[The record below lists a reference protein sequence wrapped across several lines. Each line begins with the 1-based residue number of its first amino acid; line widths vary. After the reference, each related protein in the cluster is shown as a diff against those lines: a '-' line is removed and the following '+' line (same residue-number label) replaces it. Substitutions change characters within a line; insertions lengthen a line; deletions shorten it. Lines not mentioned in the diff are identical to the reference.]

1 MKKFLALSLVLILVF
16 SLAACGGSEEP
27 SPEPEA
33 PAEEPAEKP
42 AEEPAEEEEVEEVGG
57 ESFKIGVV
65 IPSGDHGF
73 TGESVAHAKMEADAL
88 MEKYDGL
95 EITVKDGLEASDQIT
110 SIENLLAGG
119 DVDLIMLWP
128 MEGEALR
135 SAAQSIIDA
144 GIELV
149 VYDRL
154 IDDFEG
160 LVGEIMGDNYGI
172 AELMGEYIND
182 FYADYDSVKYL
193 RFVGD
198 SSTVTAQRSDGMDA
212 VIDDKF
218 EQVANTF
225 VTDWSTEK
233 AQQEMENW
241 LNSKSVEEIE
251 ELDLI
256 VTHDDE
262 VVDGVMN
269 AIEGYTGDAKINIK
283 LMTSVGG
290 REDTLVKFE
299 NTDTDIK
306 FTTFYFAPAF
316 IREALRLSVTHLYGE
331 EYDGAVL
338 KDGQYLIPSFSI
350 SNAGEADYDFDA
362 YRASDIYEERYS
374 IGNF

>member
-1 MKKFLALSLVLILVF
+1 VKKILALVLVLAMVL
-16 SLAACGGSEEP
+16 SLAACGKT
-27 SPEPEA
+27 
-33 PAEEPAEKP
+33 EEPAGP
-42 AEEPAEEEEVEEVGG
+42 GGNGGNDDGNGEPKKE
-57 ESFKIGVV
+57 FKIGVV

-73 TGESVAHAKMEADAL
+73 TGESVAHAKMEAEAL

-95 EITVKDGLEASDQIT
+95 EISVRDGLEASDQIT
-110 SIENLLAGG
+110 SIENLISGG

-135 SAAQSIIDA
+135 SAAQSILDA

-149 VYDRL
+149 IYDRL
-154 IDDFEG
+154 IENFDG
-160 LVGEIMGDNYGI
+160 IVGEIMGDNYGI
-172 AELMGEYIND
+172 ATLMGEYIND
-182 FYADYDSVKYL
+182 YFKDETEVQYL

-198 SSTVTAQRSDGMDA
+198 SSTVTSQRSEGMDA

-225 VTDWSTEK
+225 VTNWSTET
-233 AQQEMENW
+233 AQEQMENW
-241 LNSKSVEEIE
+241 LNARSVAEIE
-251 ELDLI
+251 DLDLI

-269 AIEGYTGDAKINIK
+269 ALEAYTGEADLNVK
-283 LMTSVGG
+283 LITSVGG

-299 NTDTDIK
+299 TTKTDIK

-316 IREALRLSVTHLYGE
+316 IREALRLSVAHLYDE
-331 EYDGAVL
+331 PYDGAVL

-350 SNAGEADYDFDA
+350 SNAGNADHDFDS
-362 YRASDIYEERYS
+362 YRNSDIYEERYS

>member
-1 MKKFLALSLVLILVF
+1 LDKTNSSFIIKQNGGGVKLKKLLSLLLVF
-16 SLAACGGSEEP
+16 TLVLSLAAC
-27 SPEPEA
+27 A
-33 PAEEPAEKP
+33 KP
-42 AEEPAEEEEVEEVGG
+42 AENGAPAG
-57 ESFKIGVV
+57 EGYKIGVV

-88 MEKYDGL
+88 MAKHDGL
-95 EITVKDGLEASDQIT
+95 EIVVKDGLEASDQIT
-110 SIENLLAGG
+110 SIENLIAGG

-135 SAAQSIIDA
+135 SAAQSILDA

-154 IDDFEG
+154 ISNFQG

-172 AELMGEYIND
+172 AELMGKYLNE
-182 FYADYDSVKYL
+182 FYKDYDNVKYL

-198 SSTVTAQRSDGMDA
+198 SSTVTSQRSDGMDA
-212 VIDDKF
+212 VIDSKF

-241 LNSKSVEEIE
+241 LNSKSVAEIE
-251 ELDLI
+251 ALDLI

-269 AIEGYTGDAKINIK
+269 ALEAYTGDADFNIK

-290 REDTLVKFE
+290 REDTMVKFE
-299 NTDTDIK
+299 TTNTGIQ

-316 IREALRLSVTHLYGE
+316 IREALRLSVSHLYGE
-331 EYDGAVL
+331 TYTGAVL

-350 SNAGEADYDFDA
+350 SNAGGADYTFDE

>member
-1 MKKFLALSLVLILVF
+1 MRKKLALLLAVIMVF
-16 SLAACGGSEEP
+16 SFSACTTTTNAPKDGS
-27 SPEPEA
+27 
-33 PAEEPAEKP
+33 KDN
-42 AEEPAEEEEVEEVGG
+42 
-57 ESFKIGVV
+57 SFKIGVV

-88 MEKYDGL
+88 MEKYEGM
-95 EITVKDGLEASDQIT
+95 EIVVKDGLEASDQIT
-110 SIENLLAGG
+110 SIENLIAGG
-119 DVDLIMLWP
+119 DIDLIMLWP

-135 SAAQSIIDA
+135 SAAQSILDA

-149 VYDRL
+149 IYDRL

-172 AELMGEYIND
+172 ATMMG
-182 FYADYDSVKYL
+182 DYVNNYFKDENSVKYL

-212 VIDDKF
+212 VIDSKF
-218 EQVANTF
+218 DQVANTF

-233 AQQEMENW
+233 AQQQMENW
-241 LNSKSVEEIE
+241 LNSKPVAEIE
-251 ELDLI
+251 ELTLI

-262 VVDGVMN
+262 IVDGLMN
-269 AIEGYTGDAKINIK
+269 ALEAYSGPATINVK
-283 LMTSVGG
+283 LITSVGG
-290 REDTLVKFE
+290 REGTMEKFE
-299 NTDTDIK
+299 TTKTGIK

-316 IREALRLSVTHLYGE
+316 IREALRLSVTHLTGE
-331 EYDGAVL
+331 AYDGAVL

-350 SNAGEADYDFDA
+350 SNAGSADHDFDS
-362 YRASDIYEERYS
+362 YRASDIYAERYS

>member
-1 MKKFLALSLVLILVF
+1 MRKTLLLLLVVVLIF
-16 SLAACGGSEEP
+16 SFSACSKP
-27 SPEPEA
+27 VEA
-33 PAEEPAEKP
+33 PEGNGEGAE
-42 AEEPAEEEEVEEVGG
+42 G

-95 EITVKDGLEASDQIT
+95 EIVVKDGLEASDQIT
-110 SIENLLAGG
+110 SIENLIAGG

-135 SAAQSIIDA
+135 SAAQSIKDA
-144 GIELV
+144 EIELV
-149 VYDRL
+149 IYDRL
-154 IDDFEG
+154 IDNFEG

-172 AELMGEYIND
+172 ATLMGEYLNE
-182 FYADYDSVKYL
+182 FYKDEDNVKYL

-198 SSTVTAQRSDGMDA
+198 SSTVTSQRSDGMDA
-212 VIDDKF
+212 VIEDKF
-218 EQVANTF
+218 EQIANTF
-225 VTDWSTEK
+225 VTDWSTET
-233 AQQEMENW
+233 AQEQMENW
-241 LNSKSVEEIE
+241 LNSKSVAEIE
-251 ELDLI
+251 SLDLI

-269 AIEGYTGDAKINIK
+269 ALDAYSGDAKINIK

-290 REDTLVKFE
+290 REDTLAKFE
-299 NTDTDIK
+299 NTKTGIK

-316 IREALRLSVTHLYGE
+316 IREALRLSVAHLYNE
-331 EYDGAVL
+331 SYDGAVL

-350 SNAGEADYDFDA
+350 SNAGGGDHDFDS
-362 YRASDIYEERYS
+362 YRDSDIYEERYS

>member
-1 MKKFLALSLVLILVF
+1 MKKFLALSLVLVLVF
-16 SLAACGGSEEP
+16 ALAACGGSEEP
-27 SPEPEA
+27 APAPEEEAPEA
-33 PAEEPAEKP
+33 PAEEP
-42 AEEPAEEEEVEEVGG
+42 EEPAEEPEEVGG

-88 MEKYDGL
+88 MKKYDGL

-135 SAAQSIIDA
+135 SAAQSIIDD

-154 IDDFEG
+154 ISDFDG

-172 AELMGEYIND
+172 AELMGNYVNKYFE
-182 FYADYDSVKYL
+182 DYDSVKYL

-269 AIEGYTGDAKINIK
+269 AIEGYTGDAQINVK

-290 REDTLVKFE
+290 REDTMVKFE

-316 IREALRLSVTHLYGE
+316 IREALRLSVSHLYGE
-331 EYDGAVL
+331 DYDGAVL

-350 SNAGEADYDFDA
+350 SNAGGADYDFDE

>member
-1 MKKFLALSLVLILVF
+1 MKKYLALLLALIMVF
-16 SLAACGGSEEP
+16 TLSACATDTPGTGDNGGTP
-27 SPEPEA
+27 
-33 PAEEPAEKP
+33 
-42 AEEPAEEEEVEEVGG
+42 VGNG
-57 ESFKIGVV
+57 SSYKIGVV

-73 TGESVAHAKMEADAL
+73 TGESVAHAKMEADDL

-95 EITVKDGLEASDQIT
+95 EIVVKDGLEASDQIT
-110 SIENLLAGG
+110 SIENLLAGN

-135 SAAQSIIDA
+135 SAAQTILDA
-144 GIELV
+144 GVELV
-149 VYDRL
+149 IYDRL
-154 IDDFEG
+154 IDDFDG

-172 AELMGEYIND
+172 AHMMGEYLNEYFKGED
-182 FYADYDSVKYL
+182 KVEYL

-198 SSTVTAQRSDGMDA
+198 SSTVTAQRSDGMDD

-218 EQVANTF
+218 DQVANTF

-233 AQQEMENW
+233 AQQQMENW
-241 LNSKSVEEIE
+241 LNAKTVDEIE
-251 ELDLI
+251 ALDLI

-269 AIEGYTGDAKINIK
+269 ALDAYTGNANINIQ
-283 LMTSVGG
+283 LITSVGG
-290 REDTLVKFE
+290 REGTMSKFE
-299 NTDTDIK
+299 ETDTGIK

-316 IREALRLSVTHLYGE
+316 IREALRLSVAHLYGE
-331 EYDGAVL
+331 DYDGAVL

-350 SNAGEADYDFDA
+350 SNAGGADHTFDS
-362 YRASDIYEERYS
+362 YRNSDIYEERYS

>member
-1 MKKFLALSLVLILVF
+1 MKRFIALFLAVVMVF
-16 SLAACGGSEEP
+16 SMSACSTSTNAPEEAAGNNEP
-27 SPEPEA
+27 VDEPIDEPVDNEPEG
-33 PAEEPAEKP
+33 K
-42 AEEPAEEEEVEEVGG
+42 
-57 ESFKIGVV
+57 SYKIGVV

-73 TGESVAHAKMEADAL
+73 TGESVAHAKMEADDL
-88 MEKYDGL
+88 MKKYNGL
-95 EITVKDGLEASDQIT
+95 EIVVKDGLEASDQIT
-110 SIENLLAGG
+110 SIENLIAGN

-135 SAAQSIIDA
+135 SAAQSILDA

-154 IDDFEG
+154 IDNFQG

-172 AELMGEYIND
+172 AQMMGEYLNTYFKD
-182 FYADYDSVKYL
+182 ESNVKYL

-212 VIDDKF
+212 VIDSKF

-233 AQQEMENW
+233 AQQQMENW
-241 LNSKSVEEIE
+241 LNSKTTEEIE
-251 ELDLI
+251 SLGLI

-269 AIEGYTGDAKINIK
+269 ALEAYSGNAKINIR
-283 LMTSVGG
+283 LISSVGG
-290 REDTLVKFE
+290 REGTLSKFE

-316 IREALRLSVTHLYGE
+316 IREALRLSAAHLYGE
-331 EYDGAVL
+331 AYEGAVL

-350 SNAGEADYDFDA
+350 SNAGGADHDFDS
-362 YRASDIYEERYS
+362 YRASDIYKERYS